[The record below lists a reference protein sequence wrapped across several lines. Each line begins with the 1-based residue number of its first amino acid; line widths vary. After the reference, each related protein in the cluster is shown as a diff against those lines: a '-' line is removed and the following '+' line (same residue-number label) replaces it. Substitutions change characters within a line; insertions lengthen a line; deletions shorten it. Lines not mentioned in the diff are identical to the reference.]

1 VVASSDR
8 PDEKTRDEDDD
19 DEDDEEEFKTMLTET
34 FKEVDVDDKDFVV
47 GECVSLCARISLSL
61 SLSLS
66 PRLSVCTYMY
76 M

>member
-1 VVASSDR
+1 MVAGSDR
-8 PDEKTRDEDDD
+8 AREEN
-19 DEDDEEEFKTMLTET
+19 EEQAYEEEEFKTMLTET